1 MNKKITIL
9 GAGYV
14 GMSLGILLA
23 KNNFVTFYDIDK
35 EKIKKIK
42 LKKPSIKDKSL
53 SQYWKNNKLN
63 LTAKTSRE
71 SALKFAEFIIIC
83 TPTNYDEKKNNFDTL
98 SVESSIKAS
107 LKCNS
112 KAGIIIKSTVPVGFT
127 KKISKE
133 LNTNKIIFS
142 PEFLREDK
150 LVEDNQYPSRIV
162 LGSKNKMA
170 RNFAKILEDITVNES
185 KSIFMTSSEAEA
197 VKLFSNT
204 FLAMRVSFFNELD
217 SYSMS
222 RKLNTKAIIGGVCS
236 DKRIGNFYNNPSFGY
251 GGYCLPKDTKQLL
264 TNFDSVPQNLIE
276 AIVNSNSTRK
286 DFISD
291 QVLKRKPKKVGIYL
305 LAMKAGS
312 TNFRESS
319 IQGIMKR
326 IKAKGVEVLIY
337 EPKMKKNKFFNS
349 LVIKD
354 LNKFKRESD
363 LILANRITD
372 DLSDVSSKVF
382 TRDIFKSD

>member
-14 GMSLGILLA
+14 GMSLGILLS
-23 KNNFVTFYDIDK
+23 KNNLVTIYDNDQ

-42 LKKPSIKDKSL
+42 AKKPSIQDKSL
-53 SQYWKNNKLN
+53 RQYWKNNKLN
-63 LTAKTSRE
+63 LTAKISRE

-83 TPTNYDEKKNNFDTL
+83 TPTNYDDEKNYFDTL

-107 LKCNS
+107 LKVNP
-112 KAGIIIKSTVPVGFT
+112 KACIVIKSTVPVGFT
-127 KKISKE
+127 KKISRK

-150 LVEDNQYPSRIV
+150 LLEDNQHPSRIV
-162 LGSKNKMA
+162 IGSKNKLA
-170 RNFAKILEDITVNES
+170 RNFAKILEEISVNEA
-185 KSIFMTSSEAEA
+185 KSVFMTSSEAEA

-204 FLAMRVSFFNELD
+204 YLAMRVSFFNELD
-217 SYSMS
+217 SYSML
-222 RKLNTKAIIGGVCS
+222 RKLNTKSIIKGVSS
-236 DKRIGNFYNNPSFGY
+236 DERIGNFYNNPSFGY

-264 TNFDSVPQNLIE
+264 SNFDSVPQNLIE
-276 AIVNSNSTRK
+276 AIVNSNVTRK
-286 DFISD
+286 DFIAD
-291 QVLKRKPKKVGIYL
+291 QIIARKPKKVGIYL

-312 TNFRESS
+312 KNYRQSS

-326 IKAKGVEVLIY
+326 IKAKGIEVSIY
-337 EPKMKKNKFFNS
+337 EPQMKKNKFFNS

-354 LNKFKRESD
+354 LSEFKKESD
-363 LILANRITD
+363 LIIANRLTD
-372 DLSDVSSKVF
+372 DLTDVLSKVF

>member
-1 MNKKITIL
+1 MKKITIL

-23 KNNFVTFYDIDK
+23 KNNFVTVYDNDQ

-42 LKKPSIKDKSL
+42 SKKPSIQDKSL
-53 SQYWKNNKLN
+53 SKYWKNNKLN
-63 LTAKTSRE
+63 LTAKISRK

-83 TPTNYDEKKNNFDTL
+83 TPTNYDEEKNYFDTS
-98 SVESSIKAS
+98 SVESSIKES
-107 LKCNS
+107 LKVNP
-112 KAGIIIKSTVPVGFT
+112 KACIVIKSTVPVGFT
-127 KKISKE
+127 KKINKE

-150 LVEDNQYPSRIV
+150 LLEDNQYPSRIV
-162 LGSKNKMA
+162 IGSKNKMA
-170 RNFAKILEDITVNES
+170 RNFAKILEDISVKETE
-185 KSIFMTSSEAEA
+185 SIFMTSSEAEA

-204 FLAMRVSFFNELD
+204 YLAMRVSFFNELD

-222 RKLNTKAIIGGVCS
+222 KKLNTKSIIEGVSS

-264 TNFDSVPQNLIE
+264 SNFDLVPQNLIE

-291 QVLKRKPKKVGIYL
+291 QILERKPIKVGIYL
-305 LAMKAGS
+305 LGMKTGS
-312 TNFRESS
+312 TNFRQSS
-319 IQGIMKR
+319 ILGIMKR
-326 IKAKGVEVLIY
+326 IKAKGIEMMVY
-337 EPKMKKNKFFNS
+337 EPQLKTNKFFNS

-354 LNKFKRESD
+354 LSKFKKECD
-363 LILANRITD
+363 LIITNRLAD
-372 DLSDVSSKVF
+372 DLSDVSGKVF

>member
-1 MNKKITIL
+1 MKKITIV

-23 KNNFVTFYDIDK
+23 KNNFVTVYDNDQ
-35 EKIKKIK
+35 EKIKKIIS
-42 LKKPSIKDKSL
+42 KKPSIQDKSL
-53 SQYWKNNKLN
+53 SKYWKNNKLN
-63 LTAKTSRE
+63 LTAKISRE

-83 TPTNYDEKKNNFDTL
+83 TPTNYDEEKNYFDTS

-107 LKCNS
+107 LKVNS
-112 KAGIIIKSTVPVGFT
+112 KACIVIKSTVPVGFT
-127 KKISKE
+127 KKINKE

-150 LVEDNQYPSRIV
+150 LLEDNQYPSRIV
-162 LGSKNKMA
+162 IGSKNKMA
-170 RNFAKILEDITVNES
+170 RNFAKILEDISVKETE
-185 KSIFMTSSEAEA
+185 SIFMTSSEAEA

-222 RKLNTKAIIGGVCS
+222 RKLNTKSIIEGVSS

-264 TNFDSVPQNLIE
+264 SNFDSVPQNLIE

-291 QVLKRKPKKVGIYL
+291 QILKRKPKKVGIYL
-305 LAMKAGS
+305 LGMKAGS
-312 TNFRESS
+312 TNFRQSS
-319 IQGIMKR
+319 ILGIIKR
-326 IKAKGVEVLIY
+326 IKAKGIEVLVY
-337 EPKMKKNKFFNS
+337 EPQLKKNKFFNS

-354 LNKFKRESD
+354 LSKFKKESN
-363 LILANRITD
+363 LIITNRLTD
-372 DLSDVSSKVF
+372 DLSDVLGKVF

>member
-1 MNKKITIL
+1 MKKITIV

-23 KNNFVTFYDIDK
+23 KNNFVTIYDNDQ
-35 EKIKKIK
+35 EKIKKIIS
-42 LKKPSIKDKSL
+42 KKPSIQDKSL
-53 SQYWKNNKLN
+53 SKYWKNNKLN
-63 LTAKTSRE
+63 LTAKISRE

-83 TPTNYDEKKNNFDTL
+83 TPTNYDEEKNYFDTS

-107 LKCNS
+107 LKVNS
-112 KAGIIIKSTVPVGFT
+112 KACIVIKSTVPVGFT
-127 KKISKE
+127 KKINKE

-150 LVEDNQYPSRIV
+150 LLEDNQYPSRIV
-162 LGSKNKMA
+162 IGSKNKMA
-170 RNFAKILEDITVNES
+170 RNFAKILEDISVKETE
-185 KSIFMTSSEAEA
+185 SIFMTSSEAEA

-222 RKLNTKAIIGGVCS
+222 RKLNTKSIIEGVSS

-264 TNFDSVPQNLIE
+264 SNFDSVPQNLIE

-291 QVLKRKPKKVGIYL
+291 QILKRKPKKVGIYL
-305 LAMKAGS
+305 LGMKAGS
-312 TNFRESS
+312 TNFRQSS
-319 IQGIMKR
+319 ILGIIKR
-326 IKAKGVEVLIY
+326 IKAKGIEVLVY
-337 EPKMKKNKFFNS
+337 EPQLKKNKFFNS

-354 LNKFKRESD
+354 LSKFKKESN
-363 LILANRITD
+363 LIITNRLTD
-372 DLSDVSSKVF
+372 DLSDVLGKVF